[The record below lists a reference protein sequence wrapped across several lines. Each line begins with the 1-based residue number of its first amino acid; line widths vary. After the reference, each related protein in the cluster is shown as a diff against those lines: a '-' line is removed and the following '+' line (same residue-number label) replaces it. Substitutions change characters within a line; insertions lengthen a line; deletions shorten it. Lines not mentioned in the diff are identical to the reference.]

1 MSRGSLLGCCCCSRS
16 MADMDADDTHDDQ
29 YYEDHEQYD
38 DGDDGDEYH
47 DADAEYEHEDE
58 HEEPIAPGTK
68 ISVSLDRCEWLA
80 TKC

>member
-1 MSRGSLLGCCCCSRS
+1 